1 MTLPY
6 RKALVTGGAGFIGS
20 RLTRALLAHGL
31 DVTVLDDLSMGKQ
44 ANVPDGA
51 RFVLGDVGSRE
62 AVSLAIEGADIVF
75 HEAARVSVRASV
87 KDFYQDADT
96 NFMGTLNLLR
106 CCAGT
111 AVRKLVFASSMAVYA
126 EGDSLHS
133 MREDHPTEPIAP
145 YGIAKLAAEKYC
157 LQLAREL
164 GIDCYVLRYF
174 NTFGPGQTFTP
185 YVGVIT
191 IFIRRLLLG
200 QQPDIFGDGEQRRD
214 FVHVDDIVAAN
225 LLCLDS
231 NLRSAL
237 FNVGTGRATTVN
249 QIAALLCARINP
261 AIEPRHLPAVPS
273 ELRHSI
279 ADIGRISAALGYAP
293 AFSLEDKI
301 DEVIGFHRDALPA
314 SG

>member
-1 MTLPY
+1 MTPPY

-20 RLTRALLAHGL
+20 RLARALLAHGI
-31 DVTVLDDLSMGKQ
+31 DVTVLDDLSMGTR

-51 RFVLGDVGSRE
+51 RLLVGNVCSQDD
-62 AVSLAIEGADIVF
+62 LAQALEGAEIVF

-87 KDFYQDADT
+87 KEFYQDAET

-106 CCAGT
+106 CCGGSS
-111 AVRKLVFASSMAVYA
+111 VRKLVFASSMAVYA
-126 EGDSLHS
+126 EGDAQRGI
-133 MREDHPTEPIAP
+133 REDHPTEPISP

-157 LQLAREL
+157 LQLAREM
-164 GIDCYVLRYF
+164 GIDCHVLRYF

-191 IFIRRLLLG
+191 IFIRRLLQG

-225 LLCLDS
+225 MLCM
-231 NLRSAL
+231 RSAL
-237 FNVGTGRATTVN
+237 PAGVFNVGTGRATSVN
-249 QIAALLCARINP
+249 ELSALLCARIHP
-261 AIEPRHLPAVPS
+261 AVTPRHLPAQPS

-279 ADIGRISAALGYAP
+279 ADIGRIAAQLGFAP
-293 AFSLEDKI
+293 TATLEGRI
-301 DEVIGFHRDALPA
+301 DEVIAYHRGTWIDTP
-314 SG
+314 